1 MRKLYL
7 IFFIIIGC
15 ANSTGSD
22 SDIDESDTVLD
33 ALRERSGVFFD
44 NNTRNYYTSINDP
57 GIFETIFP
65 GTENSCGYILRF
77 YFYTNIH
84 LSSNSNQL
92 LSMDGSKFLLS
103 NTSSNDVVTLTR
115 EVIKIIGGMSMGANE
130 LKSFLEDHPN
140 AVL

>member
-1 MRKLYL
+1 MKQLYF

-22 SDIDESDTVLD
+22 GDIDESDTVLD

-57 GIFETIFP
+57 SLFETIFP
-65 GTENSCGYILRF
+65 GTEKSCGYILRF

-92 LSMDGSKFLLS
+92 FSMDGSRFSLS
-103 NTSSNDVVTLTR
+103 STSSDVVNLTR
-115 EVIKIIGGMSMGANE
+115 EVIKIIGGMSMGASE
-130 LKSFLEDHPN
+130 LTNFLEVYPN